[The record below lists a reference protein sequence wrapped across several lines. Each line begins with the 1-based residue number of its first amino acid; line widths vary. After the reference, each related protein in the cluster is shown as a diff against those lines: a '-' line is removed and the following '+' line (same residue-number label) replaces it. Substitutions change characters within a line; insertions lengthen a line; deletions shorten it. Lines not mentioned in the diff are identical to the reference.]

1 MKQVFEMIP
10 PTGSG
15 LSIFSGGILFL
26 LAGTLALF
34 AYTVYSS
41 WHIRFEVNT
50 SELKIRGGLYGR
62 SIPLS
67 DLVLDRARILNLQQD
82 TEYGLSWR
90 TNGIG
95 LPGYKAGWFKLKNG
109 EKALVFVTDPRRVA
123 YVPTRRDFALMV
135 SVASPA
141 GFLDA
146 LKGLQQPLSGGRGP
160 VTR

>member
-1 MKQVFEMIP
+1 MKQVFDMIP

-15 LSIFSGGILFL
+15 LSIFSGGIFFL
-26 LAGTLALF
+26 LAGALALF
-34 AYTVYSS
+34 AYIIYSS
-41 WHIRFEVNT
+41 WHIRFEV
-50 SELKIRGGLYGR
+50 SPGVLKIRGGLYGR
-62 SIPLS
+62 SVPLS
-67 DLVLDRARILNLQQD
+67 DLVLDRARMLNLQED

-109 EKALVFVTDPRRVA
+109 EKALVFITDPRRVA
-123 YVPTRRDFALMV
+123 YVPTRRNFALMV

-146 LKGLQQPLSGGRGP
+146 LKDLQHSLRGGRGP